1 MASRRPVTLASNCLK
16 LRTALQPQLA
26 YRPLFL
32 SAPKAPASI
41 PKSHSPFL
49 SSIRQKHTIPRP
61 PSSQPRPSPTPSE
74 PNGLPNSATSS
85 SSSSSSSSSETTSSD
100 SPRSPPPQYELTF
113 TCVPCD
119 TRSTHKVSKQG
130 YHHGSVLIACPS
142 CKNRHVISDHLKIFG
157 DRRITVEDLLRE
169 KGQLVKKGALDGDI
183 EFWDDGSTTVREQ
196 GEVETQEEGTGEKWR
211 GEAPGSSFKNKAGS
225 EGAA

>member
-1 MASRRPVTLASNCLK
+1 MASRRPVTLASNFLK
-16 LRTALQPQLA
+16 LRTAFHPQQA

-32 SAPKAPASI
+32 SAPRAPSST

-61 PSSQPRPSPTPSE
+61 PPSQSRPSPPPSE
-74 PNGLPNSATSS
+74 PKTLPDTIT
-85 SSSSSSSSSETTSSD
+85 SSETSSTD
-100 SPRSPPPQYELTF
+100 SPPSPPPQYELTF

-157 DRRITVEDLLRE
+157 DRRVTVEDLLRE

-196 GEVETQEEGTGEKWR
+196 GEVETQGKEEGKMWR
-211 GEAPGSSFKNKAGS
+211 EEAPGSSFKNKAGG
-225 EGAA
+225 ETGA